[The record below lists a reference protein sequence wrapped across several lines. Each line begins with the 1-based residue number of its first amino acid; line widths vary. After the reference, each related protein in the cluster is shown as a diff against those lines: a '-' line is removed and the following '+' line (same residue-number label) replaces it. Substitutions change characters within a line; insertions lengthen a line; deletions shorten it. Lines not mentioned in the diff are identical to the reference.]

1 MKKKLIKITG
11 SVFAYGMGILML
23 ATLFVAVCYLAAFI
37 VGPPVSEAICSFLD
51 AHILHYVYVSGII
64 LCALGVLN
72 MYLTKTYV
80 FMLDVSSDKPET

>member
-1 MKKKLIKITG
+1 MKKNLIKITG

-23 ATLFVAVCYLAAFI
+23 ATFFVAICYLAAFI
-37 VGPPVSEAICSFLD
+37 VGPPISEAICSFLD
-51 AHILHYVYVSGII
+51 AYVLRYVYISGII

-80 FMLDVSSDKPET
+80 FMLDISSDKS